1 MAGTPQKKKRD
12 AAATRD
18 SIVAAATREFAAH
31 GFAGSRVDE
40 IAARAKANKRMIYA
54 YFGDKEGLYR
64 EVLRRHFTSALELEA
79 IALAPA
85 IDLRAQAEEII
96 RRYFWF
102 LAKNPDFVRLV
113 GWEVL
118 SEEKRALAVLLETAG
133 AGLETLFDVVRRG
146 IAAGLVRPNVDPAQ
160 VAHAVNVLCLG
171 FFQQQ
176 SLLETLWQRE
186 LSSRA
191 AREQFLDNL
200 VTFVFDGVA
209 RGA

>member
-1 MAGTPQKKKRD
+1 MAGRTEKKKRD
-12 AAATRD
+12 SAATRE
-18 SIVAAATREFAAH
+18 SIVAAATVEFAAL
-31 GFAGSRVDE
+31 GFAGARVDV
-40 IAARAKANKRMIYA
+40 IADRAKANKRMIYA

-64 EVLRRHFTSALELEA
+64 EVLRQLFTRALELEA
-79 IALAPA
+79 AALAPA
-85 IDLRAQAEEII
+85 VDLRHKAEDII

-102 LAKNPDFVRLV
+102 LADNPEFVRLV

-118 SEEKRALAVLLETAG
+118 SEEKRALPVLLETAG
-133 AGLETLFDVVRRG
+133 AGLEALFDVVRQG
-146 IAAGLVRPNVDPAQ
+146 IAAGILRPDVDPAQ

-176 SLLETLWQRE
+176 SLLETLWHRE

-200 VTFVFDGVA
+200 VTFVFDGVT

>member
-1 MAGTPQKKKRD
+1 MAGTPDKKKRD

-18 SIVAAATREFAAH
+18 SLLLAATHEFAAR
-31 GFAGSRVDE
+31 GFAGARVDE
-40 IAARAKANKRMIYA
+40 IAARAKANKRMLYA
-54 YFGDKEGLYR
+54 YFGDKEGLYP
-64 EVLRRHFTSALELEA
+64 EVLRRHFTRALELEA
-79 IALAPA
+79 IALRPA
-85 IDLRAQAEEII
+85 VDLRAQAEDII

-102 LAKNPDFVRLV
+102 LAENPDFVRLV

-118 SEEKRALAVLLETAG
+118 SEEKRALPVLLETAG
-133 AGLETLFDVVRRG
+133 AGLEALFDVVRRG
-146 IAAGLVRPNVDPAQ
+146 IAAGVLRSDLDPAQ

-176 SLLETLWQRE
+176 SLLETIWQRE

-200 VTFVFDGVA
+200 VAFVNHGVI